1 MLLKLALL
9 SLPVSSRR
17 CPDAPGRFSLEA
29 PAGSSGR
36 PDGGPSPGATA
47 PRDGAIAADPS
58 MMTTAATVSAGETT
72 TISTSETTTA
82 VIADPGETTAT
93 GGRDQ
98 ARYAAAEAR

>member
-1 MLLKLALL
+1 
-9 SLPVSSRR
+9 
-17 CPDAPGRFSLEA
+17 
-29 PAGSSGR
+29 
-36 PDGGPSPGATA
+36 
-47 PRDGAIAADPS
+47 